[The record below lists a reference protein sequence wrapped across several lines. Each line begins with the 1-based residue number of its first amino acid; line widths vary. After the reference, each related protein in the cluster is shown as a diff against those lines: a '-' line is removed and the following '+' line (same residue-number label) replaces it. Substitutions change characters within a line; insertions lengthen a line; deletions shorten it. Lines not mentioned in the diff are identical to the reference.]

1 MPIIFNL
8 ILLSLIKDYVAF
20 SFSPHP
26 QSARNR
32 KVASARSQL
41 RTAFSHSPLKALLAR
56 CGFVFRRSA
65 MDCPDYADGCKCK
78 LGKGDSCSK
87 LKLLYNYDDT
97 VSNRSLVGLSSDSS
111 VRSVFASSARR
122 TPSIGGNIKETAEAS
137 SEEEGPCMLDLP
149 EKAEAV
155 SSPAPSP
162 AGVANTATV
171 NGSVITA
178 VANGAGNASTAST
191 ANATV
196 TNVSPTILSSLL
208 ANGEKKD
215 DSAMSLR
222 PELQL
227 RTSIATPE
235 EAEDVSPADACKKD
249 VAARC
254 GKPLPCSVDV
264 LRRGY
269 A

>member
-8 ILLSLIKDYVAF
+8 ILLSLIKDYVVF

-41 RTAFSHSPLKALLAR
+41 RTAFSHSPLKALLVR

-122 TPSIGGNIKETAEAS
+122 TPSIGGSIKETAEAS
-137 SEEEGPCMLDLP
+137 SEEEGPCVLDLP

-162 AGVANTATV
+162 AIATV
-171 NGSVITA
+171 NGGGAAVNGAVITA
-178 VANGAGNASTAST
+178 VANGGGNASTVGTTGA
-191 ANATV
+191 
-196 TNVSPTILSSLL
+196 NVSPTILSSLL
-208 ANGEKKD
+208 ANGEKD

-254 GKPLPCSVDV
+254 GKPLPCSVDA

>member
-8 ILLSLIKDYVAF
+8 ILLSLIKDYVVF

-41 RTAFSHSPLKALLAR
+41 RTAFSHSPLKALLVR

-137 SEEEGPCMLDLP
+137 SEEEGPCVLDLP

-162 AGVANTATV
+162 AIATV
-171 NGSVITA
+171 NGG
-178 VANGAGNASTAST
+178 ANGAATVNGGGNASTAGT
-191 ANATV
+191 TGA
-196 TNVSPTILSSLL
+196 NVSPTILSSLL

>member
-8 ILLSLIKDYVAF
+8 ILLSLIKDYVVF

-41 RTAFSHSPLKALLAR
+41 RTAFSHSPLKALLVR

-122 TPSIGGNIKETAEAS
+122 TPSIGGSIKETAEAS
-137 SEEEGPCMLDLP
+137 SEEEGPCVLDLP

-162 AGVANTATV
+162 AIATV
-171 NGSVITA
+171 NGGV
-178 VANGAGNASTAST
+178 NGATGNANAANVTGTAG
-191 ANATV
+191 

>member
-8 ILLSLIKDYVAF
+8 ILLSLIKDYVVF

-41 RTAFSHSPLKALLAR
+41 RTAFSHSPLKALLVR

-122 TPSIGGNIKETAEAS
+122 TPSIGGSIKETAEAS
-137 SEEEGPCMLDLP
+137 SEEEGPCVLDLP

-162 AGVANTATV
+162 AIATV
-171 NGSVITA
+171 NGG
-178 VANGAGNASTAST
+178 ANGAATVNGGGNASTAGT
-191 ANATV
+191 TGA
-196 TNVSPTILSSLL
+196 NVSPTILSSLL

>member
-8 ILLSLIKDYVAF
+8 ILLSLIKDYVVF

-41 RTAFSHSPLKALLAR
+41 RTAFSHSPLKALLVR

-137 SEEEGPCMLDLP
+137 SEEEGPCVLDLP

-171 NGSVITA
+171 NGGAAATM
-178 VANGAGNASTAST
+178 NGGGNASTAGT
-191 ANATV
+191 TGA
-196 TNVSPTILSSLL
+196 NVSPTILSSLL

>member
-8 ILLSLIKDYVAF
+8 ILLSLIKDYVVF

-41 RTAFSHSPLKALLAR
+41 RTAFSHSPLKALLVR

-137 SEEEGPCMLDLP
+137 SEEEGPCVLDLP

-162 AGVANTATV
+162 AIATV
-171 NGSVITA
+171 NGG
-178 VANGAGNASTAST
+178 ANGAATVNGGGNASTAGT
-191 ANATV
+191 TGA
-196 TNVSPTILSSLL
+196 NVSPTILSSLL

-254 GKPLPCSVDV
+254 GKPLPCSVDT